1 MEDAM
6 TPFEAAQLRTSALAE
21 NLARAEAVNKL
32 VEDLMAEERACSVPI
47 SGSVGVAFESEQ
59 YTAAITTLKIVASM
73 DAIMGISA

>member
-1 MEDAM
+1 MEDTM
-6 TPFEAAQLRTSALAE
+6 TPFEAAQFRTSALAE